1 MNIITILPYAI
12 QIELTFKV
20 SSIKAITW
28 NLFPQF
34 VTMLF
39 TKKRSFNGSMSF
51 NAKVLR
57 FLGYGWND
65 PAKNILERRL
75 FIQIAFYFLWLD
87 PPALAYGCRHQ
98 QDQLKLVLKGFFEV
112 MAVTGIT
119 VRMCLFARGSSIL
132 RQVFD
137 DVQRALAIVSE
148 DCSGEVR
155 NILDHLEMSA
165 DKFAKGYTV
174 GFTLQCLLYGPV
186 QIVLATGKYFRNGEM
201 PTIAVVQAE

>member
-1 MNIITILPYAI
+1 
-12 QIELTFKV
+12 
-20 SSIKAITW
+20 
-28 NLFPQF
+28 
-34 VTMLF
+34 MLF
-39 TKKRSFNGSMSF
+39 TKKRPFNGSMSF

-65 PAKNILERRL
+65 PAQNVLKMRL
-75 FIQIAFYFLWLD
+75 FLQIALYFLWLD

-137 DVQRALAIVSE
+137 DVQRALTIVAE
-148 DCSGEVR
+148 DCSGEAR
-155 NILDHLEMSA
+155 KILDHLEMSA

-186 QIVLATGKYFRNGEM
+186 QIVLATVKYFRTGEM